1 MSQSSQS
8 TERVSPT
15 AYATG
20 YLWYKLGLS
29 HPAMATPQGKRLDK
43 YFSLLMK
50 VLGGNV
56 FQNLMIARHKGIDG
70 LLERAIEDG
79 RISQVIEI
87 AAGLSGRGIR
97 MTQKYGD
104 RITYIE
110 TDLPHM
116 AALKRGLLEKAGLL
130 TDHHQV
136 RDLDAL
142 ADVGPNSLST
152 IAKSLYPNAGT
163 AIITE
168 GLMNYLDPGKARGV
182 WGRIARTL
190 KGFPHGLYLADV
202 YLVQQHRGVAAKL
215 FGGVIQLFV
224 RGRMHIHFESVTHGQ
239 QLMRDAGFVNA
250 AIHETRDLPET
261 RDISR
266 QPGGERVRVLE
277 AWSS

>member
-1 MSQSSQS
+1 MSNSAQS

-20 YLWYKLGLS
+20 YLWYRLGFS
-29 HPAMATPQGKRLDK
+29 HPAMATPQGKRLDR
-43 YFSLLMK
+43 YFSVLMK

-79 RISQVIEI
+79 RIGQVVEI

-97 MTQKYGD
+97 MMQKYGD
-104 RITYIE
+104 RLTYIE

-116 AALKRGLLEKAGLL
+116 ATLKRGLLAKAGLL
-130 TDHHQV
+130 SARHQV
-136 RDLDAL
+136 LELDAL
-142 ADVGPNSLST
+142 ADTGPQSLAE
-152 IAKSLYPNAGT
+152 IAKTLYPGAGA

-182 WGRIARTL
+182 WARIARSL
-190 KGFPHGLYLADV
+190 QGFPQGLYLADV
-202 YLVQQHRGVAAKL
+202 YLVQQHRGLAARL
-215 FGGVIQLFV
+215 FGSVIQAFV
-224 RGRMHIHFESVTHGQ
+224 RGRMHIHFDSVEHGQ
-239 QLMRDAGFVNA
+239 QLMRDAGFVNVF
-250 AIHETRDLPET
+250 IHETRDLPET
-261 RDISR
+261 REISQ

-277 AWSS
+277 ART